1 MKPGDLL
8 VMHYMTM
15 WRSTTSYRGDKG
27 DMKAVGEYLE
37 CPGYITD
44 GKMKS
49 SELMTLRLPQSSW
62 WGLKAT
68 SGLSCW
74 HNIIVTPIIG
84 TKPSLT

>member
-37 CPGYITD
+37 WIHYRWKD
-44 GKMKS
+44 GK
-49 SELMTLRLPQSSW
+49 
-62 WGLKAT
+62 
-68 SGLSCW
+68 
-74 HNIIVTPIIG
+74 
-84 TKPSLT
+84 